1 MKGGGGKAEMG
12 VGKEELVSEANILI
26 MKSRIKKGTN
36 ERVVVVF
43 VQHLL
48 NVTDGLNK
56 YFHHSRR
63 RRRRREEFL
72 SSVVNAI
79 KHFFGGNL
87 ENLDSPMDEQAII
100 RHFKSNKQCY
110 SIVKLKKSIVLHI
123 FVLVQASEQTLF
135 NFLLLG
141 KSIFPPKIVF

>member
-110 SIVKLKKSIVLHI
+110 SIVKLKKALFFTFLCWFRHPNKLYSISY
-123 FVLVQASEQTLF
+123 FWG
-135 NFLLLG
+135 NRYFLQ
-141 KSIFPPKIVF
+141 K